1 VNLLAGHSA
10 EKGQRMG
17 LRSLFRKR
25 RTTDGTAEATPA
37 DAGPEPL
44 TAEQLVELEAA
55 WAELTAAAQASEVT
69 NFSACTRNGR
79 SWTEN
84 AAAVRAVAATL
95 RELPAMEDQTP
106 K

>member
-1 VNLLAGHSA
+1 
-10 EKGQRMG
+10 MG
-17 LRSLFRKR
+17 LRSLFRR
-25 RTTDGTAEATPA
+25 RPTTAGTAEATPA
-37 DAGPEPL
+37 AAGPEAL

-55 WAELTAAAQASEVT
+55 WAELSAAAEASEVT
-69 NFSACTRNGR
+69 TFSACTRNGR

-95 RELPAMEDQTP
+95 RELPAAEDQTP